1 MFNHVVH
8 FIHSCGLVLKR
19 YITCN
24 RHTLIGGR
32 MHEAVIYTP
41 RSVPAGEILEIRVV
55 GDSSLSALH
64 LACLKFNE
72 CIKKEVNE

>member
-1 MFNHVVH
+1 M
-8 FIHSCGLVLKR
+8 LKR

-32 MHEAVIYTP
+32 MHEIVIYIP
-41 RSVPAGEILEIRVV
+41 RSVPAGEILEIKVV

-72 CIKKEVNE
+72 CFKNRVNK